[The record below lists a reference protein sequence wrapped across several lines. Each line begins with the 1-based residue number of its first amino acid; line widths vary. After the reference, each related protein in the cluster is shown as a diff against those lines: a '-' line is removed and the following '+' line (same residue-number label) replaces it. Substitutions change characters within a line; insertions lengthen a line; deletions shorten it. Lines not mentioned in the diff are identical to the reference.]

1 MKIDRAGF
9 PFIAAALVPAV
20 GLAAAKRY
28 KSSAGL
34 ALLTGFLT
42 YFFRDPERQVPVEPG
57 LVVSPADGRIMIAGP
72 SDGRWAPPGDWLQVT
87 IFLSPMDVHI
97 NRTPVGGRVTR
108 IHYRPG
114 TFLPAYDESA
124 NDNELNEIWLDHDG
138 RTVVFRQV
146 VGMLARRI
154 VCRVVGRRRARARRS
169 RRADEVRLAHGRLPA
184 DGRPAPGLRSAIA
197 SSAARRSS
205 PSWGRPVLGSLP
217 LRRREDRPHRF
228 RRGVYLLP
236 SLFTVANLFCGY
248 ACVVYAT
255 RADFDTAALFIGVA
269 MVLDTLDG
277 LIARLTNSTSAFGV
291 QLDSLADVVSFGMAP
306 AILAFTWG
314 LWPLKRLGWAA
325 GFIYVTAAA
334 MRLARFNIQ
343 TTTAADKRHF
353 VGLPSPA
360 AGAVIASTVYL
371 WPDGPAGVARGA
383 AGAGDGAGAG
393 VPDGQHDPLP
403 QRQGDRRRLA
413 AVRIS
418 RCSWPRW

>member
-1 MKIDRAGF
+1 
-9 PFIAAALVPAV
+9 
-20 GLAAAKRY
+20 
-28 KSSAGL
+28 
-34 ALLTGFLT
+34 
-42 YFFRDPERQVPVEPG
+42 
-57 LVVSPADGRIMIAGP
+57 
-72 SDGRWAPPGDWLQVT
+72 
-87 IFLSPMDVHI
+87 
-97 NRTPVGGRVTR
+97 
-108 IHYRPG
+108 
-114 TFLPAYDESA
+114 
-124 NDNELNEIWLDHDG
+124 
-138 RTVVFRQV
+138 
-146 VGMLARRI
+146 
-154 VCRVVGRRRARARRS
+154 
-169 RRADEVRLAHGRLPA
+169 
-184 DGRPAPGLRSAIA
+184 
-197 SSAARRSS
+197 
-205 PSWGRPVLGSLP
+205 VLGSLP
-217 LRRREDRPHRF
+217 HRRREDRPHRF

-371 WPDGPAGVARGA
+371 WPDGLQEPRAAWPALAMVL
-383 AGAGDGAGAG
+383 
-393 VPDGQHDPLP
+393 VPAFLMVSTIRFRSVKAIDVGW
-403 QRQGDRRRLA
+403 RRSYLALFLA
-413 AVRIS
+413 AVVIALIAS
-418 RCSWPRW
+418 HPRLALVIMSYTYVSFAFLMWGLTKVTRRPAIDAPRLEEPRGRPIE